1 MDGVMSQLRS
11 RVYQQ
16 AVTVAGLALWLA
28 AFVWLASRTDWRA
41 QLPCVA
47 FVPAIIIASMF
58 VQHFRMPSG
67 LKFTH
72 ERLTFTLSD
81 AIVLLAACWYG
92 FAPAVF
98 IAGIE
103 GFTTSRRTVRR
114 LSSNLFSGGM
124 MALTA
129 AAAALTLNAVF
140 RYAFNQPD
148 TGAHHTALAVAV
160 AMFVASLAHNVT
172 NVAFISTLLALRHA
186 QPIMRSGLEK
196 LLSA

>member
-1 MDGVMSQLRS
+1 MDGLTS
-11 RVYQQ
+11 RPQSRIYQQ

-28 AFVWLASRTDWRA
+28 AFVWLAGRADWRE
-41 QLPCVA
+41 QLTVVA

-92 FAPAVF
+92 FAAAVF

-103 GFTTSRRTVRR
+103 GFTTPR
-114 LSSNLFSGGM
+114 
-124 MALTA
+124 A
-129 AAAALTLNAVF
+129 
-140 RYAFNQPD
+140 
-148 TGAHHTALAVAV
+148 
-160 AMFVASLAHNVT
+160 
-172 NVAFISTLLALRHA
+172 
-186 QPIMRSGLEK
+186 
-196 LLSA
+196 